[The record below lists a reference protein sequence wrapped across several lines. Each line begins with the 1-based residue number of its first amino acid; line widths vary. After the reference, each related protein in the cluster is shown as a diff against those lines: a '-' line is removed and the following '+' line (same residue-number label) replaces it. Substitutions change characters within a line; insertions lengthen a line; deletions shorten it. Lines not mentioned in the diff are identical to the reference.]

1 MTVKQN
7 CGLIKRVVSLPA
19 LINQIGLFFMQVSKR
34 KVSQAWQRQANY
46 FLYQTVADI
55 KSPKEAKLF
64 LKDLFSKTEF
74 SAITKRLTAA
84 YLLDKGK
91 NYQEIKDALK
101 LSSATISVISD
112 QLEKGKGLKMA
123 LKKIQA
129 DEWADKWAIKIKKIL
144 AME

>member
-1 MTVKQN
+1 
-7 CGLIKRVVSLPA
+7 
-19 LINQIGLFFMQVSKR
+19 MQVSKQ
-34 KVSQAWQRQANY
+34 KVSQTWQKQANY

-55 KSPKEAKLF
+55 KSSKEAELF

-74 SAITKRLTAA
+74 SAITKRLAAA

-101 LSSATISVISD
+101 ISSATISVISD
-112 QLEKGKGLKMA
+112 QLEKGQGLKIA
-123 LKKIQA
+123 LEKIQT
-129 DEWADKWAIKIKKIL
+129 DEWANKWARKIKKIL